1 MAYTPFPSNTRR
13 HPSPSDDG
21 DPTDDGRS
29 TVASQA
35 AQSSEPYYANDEI
48 EILHEIITEAQGAID
63 RAKEPKPLPV
73 QALFK
78 AYDRILPEHGID
90 PDSDHH
96 LSTFIFR
103 VGGERGDLSLLGK
116 FHAILERMGIVIEFG
131 EGDAASV
138 VSAPSHIAPDQPT
151 DQLSYENQRP
161 VTREGSG
168 PKSPSAHSLDYS
180 PKNGQDIEGEETP
193 PPPRKTALLS
203 ALNRWANA
211 SAENRPNGHR
221 PLPTVTKAGPSR
233 ERPAPPELSDVIEH
247 DIEQTTDRLPARST
261 PLSHDYALQGVEDKD
276 ASPVAPRP
284 SILPI
289 LDRLGLLPRSRPESP
304 LSQSTLPSQVSG
316 PPSIRD
322 VRQPVAGY
330 PKDGKAHLPRIIE
343 NESAIHRMPRDDTV
357 KVSESPNQQTPSIRS
372 ELDEQQP
379 RGQSPTHRP
388 VQQVIP
394 VTPHQQQGQAGL
406 RPTEGERE
414 SERLLRRAC
423 RAREIFIASKAFNH
437 WADKTARRLE
447 REAVARRHMIRFK
460 CFRGWS
466 QGPSSVDDEAQRL
479 RATTAVQKLRRAVA
493 EHEEQLRLAALA
505 ASQNRRIKTVVG
517 ALDKWA
523 RHKAESEVRLKLAQ
537 QSRIRAATGWLTK
550 AHEHRGAE
558 EHAAKQHKLHS
569 ESKAIASWAHQADI
583 GVTRDNAAKKI
594 GDHRVSRTCL
604 AQWWDQAE
612 LQRRASAYHREI
624 MLDRAQHYFEQWNLQ
639 ARRQAFLW
647 RNEYVSVRKAFD
659 IWEKSAQED
668 RRTQSWA
675 ARMSEVRLKVKY
687 TDVWADT
694 ETQHQQLERLSSRA
708 CLYIR
713 GTRIFTVFKQTVE
726 QRQARRREA
735 VKRHLAMRYKQVSG
749 ARKRR
754 IFFATLDKWRHAASV
769 SLDQAE
775 RAMQICNA
783 RDSTS
788 RANTLATWLDES
800 ARDERMHYEAQLYHT
815 LPTLDAW
822 GAWSQEQEDMS
833 VQALDMITTGKR
845 IQFQKLWSISSLQHG
860 GLAHTASM
868 VAQKHHREKRNR
880 VLQIWRL
887 HSDKGEGLAVTALSQ
902 RRDRFAASD
911 GPKTSFRLPGQR
923 NLIRGGID
931 GRRQSTGMFE
941 TPTRWTGQALPMESL
956 FANRPM
962 PPVREADEEHTP
974 TSSRLG
980 DDDVLEPSPR
990 PMKTMRI
997 TTVPRSSTTPKA
1009 PVPTHVEEEF
1019 RAQLRPATATATGS
1033 GTGSTGQ
1040 KTPFR
1045 PSRPSRRDWGTS
1057 MGGPSLDGSLS
1068 IPPATH
1074 SQSQSAQSGPIM
1086 SSSGRSGASRFRIP
1100 VSARPAL
1107 RQPGTQSVAGA
1118 TTTPLRNNIFSG
1130 RSQSQTSSLSR
1141 SFDPRLR

>member
-1 MAYTPFPSNTRR
+1 MAYTSFPSNSRC

-21 DPTDDGRS
+21 DPTDDGQS

-35 AQSSEPYYANDEI
+35 AQSSEPYYTNDEI

-131 EGDAASV
+131 EGDTASV
-138 VSAPSHIAPDQPT
+138 VSTHSHIAPDQPT
-151 DQLSYENQRP
+151 DQPSYENQRP
-161 VTREGSG
+161 LTREDNG
-168 PKSPSAHSLDYS
+168 PKSPSAHNLDYS
-180 PKNGQDIEGEETP
+180 PKNGQDFEGQGAR

-221 PLPTVTKAGPSR
+221 PLSTITKAGPSW
-233 ERPAPPELSDVIEH
+233 ERPARPDLSDI
-247 DIEQTTDRLPARST
+247 IEQTTDRLPAEST
-261 PLSHDYALQGVEDKD
+261 PLPHDYALQGVEDTD

-289 LDRLGLLPRSRPESP
+289 LDRLGLLQKSRPESP
-304 LSQSTLPSQVSG
+304 LSQSTLPSQVSSL
-316 PPSIRD
+316 PSIRD
-322 VRQPVAGY
+322 VGQPVAGFS
-330 PKDGKAHLPRIIE
+330 KGGKAHLPRIVE
-343 NESAIHRMPRDDTV
+343 NESAIHQMPRDDTV
-357 KVSESPNQQTPSIRS
+357 KVSESPKQQTASIRS
-372 ELDEQQP
+372 ELDVQQP
-379 RGQSPTHRP
+379 RSQSPTQRP
-388 VQQVIP
+388 TQQVIP
-394 VTPHQQQGQAGL
+394 ETPLQQQDQAGL
-406 RPTEGERE
+406 RLTESERE

-423 RAREIFIASKAFNH
+423 RAREIFVASKAFNH

-505 ASQNRRIKTVVG
+505 ASQSRRVKTVVG

-537 QSRIRAATGWLTK
+537 RSRIRAATGWLTK

-569 ESKAIASWAHQADI
+569 ENKAIASWAHQADI
-583 GVTRDNAAKKI
+583 GVMRDNAAKKI
-594 GDHRVSRTCL
+594 GEHRVSRTCL

-612 LQRRASAYHREI
+612 LQRRACAYHREI
-624 MLDRAQHYFEQWNLQ
+624 LLDKAQHYFEQWNLQ
-639 ARRQAFLW
+639 ARRQAFIW
-647 RNEYVSVRKAFD
+647 RNEYVSVRKTFD

-713 GTRIFTVFKQTVE
+713 GTRTFAVFKKTVE

-735 VKRHLAMRYKQVSG
+735 VKRHLAMRYEQVS
-749 ARKRR
+749 AAKKRR
-754 IFFATLDKWRHAASV
+754 RFFATLDRWRHAASV

-775 RAMQICNA
+775 QARQICKA
-783 RDSTS
+783 RESMS
-788 RANTLATWLDES
+788 RANALAVWLDES
-800 ARDERMHYEAQLYHT
+800 ARDERRHYEAQLYHT
-815 LPTLDAW
+815 LPTLGAW

-868 VAQKHHREKRNR
+868 VAQKHQREKRNK
-880 VLQIWRL
+880 VLHFWRL
-887 HSDKGEGLAVTALSQ
+887 HSDKGKGLAVTALSQ

-911 GPKTSFRLPGQR
+911 GPKTSSRLPGQR

-941 TPTRWTGQALPMESL
+941 TPTRWTGQALPMGSL

-980 DDDVLEPSPR
+980 DDDMLEPSPR

-997 TTVPRSSTTPKA
+997 TTVPRSSTTPKV

-1019 RAQLRPATATATGS
+1019 RAQLRQATSTATGS
-1033 GTGSTGQ
+1033 GSGSTGQ

-1045 PSRPSRRDWGTS
+1045 PSRPGRRDWRTS
-1057 MGGPSLDGSLS
+1057 IGGPAPDRSLS
-1068 IPPATH
+1068 VPPATH
-1074 SQSQSAQSGPIM
+1074 SQSQPAESAPIM
-1086 SSSGRSGASRFRIP
+1086 SSSGRSSASRFRVP
-1100 VSARPAL
+1100 SLARPAQ
-1107 RQPGTQSVAGA
+1107 RQPGTQSVTGA
-1118 TTTPLRNNIFSG
+1118 TATPIRDNIFLG
-1130 RSQSQTSSLSR
+1130 RSQSQSSSLSR
-1141 SFDPRLR
+1141 SLDPRLR